1 MIIVRT
7 PVRVSF
13 GGGGTDL
20 PSFYL
25 EHGGEVLSTSIN
37 KYFYTVIT
45 GRDDRM
51 VQLISSDFRVLEY
64 YDQLDR
70 AQPEKAEL
78 GIPLAAIKHLSPQ
91 VGMNLFLASEIPPG
105 TGLGSSACV
114 CVNILRAVSAFVKRN
129 LTKHELAEMAFHVA
143 ADRLARPVG
152 KQDEY
157 ASAFGGLNHIQFGEH
172 GVDLAPVKVDED
184 IVRGLEER
192 LLLFFMGSSRQS
204 TEILSEQD
212 HAIRHGDAK
221 VIEALQGVRSLV
233 PLMKEALLG
242 GELDEFGALLHQA
255 WAHKKRFSEQ
265 VSNPFIDQVY
275 ELARRNGALGGK
287 VTGAGGGGFLLLYVP
302 PDSQEAVKQALASK
316 DLKEMQF
323 GFDLHGA
330 RIVYDDP
337 FFDSGRRGEL
347 LWKFVRLD

>member
-1 MIIVRT
+1 MIIART

-25 EHGGEVLSTSIN
+25 QYGGEVLSTSIN

-64 YDQLDR
+64 YDQLDKV
-70 AQPEKAEL
+70 QPEEEEL

-91 VGMNLFLASEIPPG
+91 VGMNLFLASEIPSG

-114 CVNILRAVSAFVKRN
+114 CVNILRAVSAYVERN
-129 LTKHELAEMAFHVA
+129 LTKHELAEMAFNVA
-143 ADRLARPVG
+143 ADSLGLPVG

-157 ASAFGGLNHIQFGEH
+157 ASAFGGLNHIRFGKD
-172 GVDLAPVKVDED
+172 GVDLAPVNVDED
-184 IVRGLEER
+184 IVRALEER

-204 TEILSEQD
+204 TGILSEQN
-212 HAIRHGDAK
+212 HAIRQGDAK

-233 PLMKEALLG
+233 PLMMEALLG

-255 WAHKKRFSEQ
+255 WAHKKRFSQQ

-316 DLKEMQF
+316 GLKEMQF
-323 GFDLHGA
+323 GFDFHGA

-337 FFDSGRRGEL
+337 FFDSGQHGEL